1 MKDRS
6 LLKRLS
12 DWSMVATSFGLVL
25 FAAAAL
31 RPPHPA
37 GSPIATTPTTP
48 ALIAAAR

>member
-6 LLKRLS
+6 VLKRLG
-12 DWSMVATSFGLVL
+12 DWSMAAASFGLVL

-48 ALIAAAR
+48 AVIAAVR

>member
-6 LLKRLS
+6 VLKRLS
-12 DWSMVATSFGLVL
+12 DWSMVAASFGLVL

-37 GSPIATTPTTP
+37 GSAIVTTPTTP
-48 ALIAAAR
+48 AVVAAAR